1 MRLVRACGGMEGI
14 GLVQVRRK
22 NGFVMSLDP
31 DPDAPPGTDRTLW
44 IGLSVLFLSL
54 LALAIAVQ
62 KLVPGASGGLPS
74 SPPPSESPLMTR
86 PQLLENQQAMPEL
99 GEFDGQSPAQ
109 APINGNTVLG
119 SQGVGISP

>member
-74 SPPPSESPLMTR
+74 SPPHRNPR
-86 PQLLENQQAMPEL
+86 
-99 GEFDGQSPAQ
+99 
-109 APINGNTVLG
+109 
-119 SQGVGISP
+119 